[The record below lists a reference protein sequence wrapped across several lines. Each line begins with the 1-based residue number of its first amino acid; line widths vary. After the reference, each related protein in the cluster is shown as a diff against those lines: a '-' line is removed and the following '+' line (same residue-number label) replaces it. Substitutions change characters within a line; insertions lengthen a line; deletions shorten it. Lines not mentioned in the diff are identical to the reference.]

1 MPIVNLNPVNP
12 LQDGRQSLRALEIR
26 RGVVRQFQNMGL
38 ALISE
43 LTLANNRRADL
54 IGIDSK
60 GQVVIIEIKSSVEDF
75 RVDKKWP
82 EYQQFCDMFYF
93 ATLADV
99 PADIFPES
107 EGLIIADNYG
117 CEIIRE
123 AETQKLAGA
132 TRKALTMRFAR
143 ASAQRLE
150 RVLDY
155 CEGSGTEIPDG
166 LNSLSGD

>member
-54 IGIDSK
+54 IGIDRK

-150 RVLDY
+150 RVLDSHKPWG
-155 CEGSGTEIPDG
+155 ERHFDRPPRSI
-166 LNSLSGD
+166 

>member
-1 MPIVNLNPVNP
+1 MPIINIDPVNP
-12 LQDGRQSLRALEIR
+12 LQDGRQSERALEIR
-26 RGVVRQFQNMGL
+26 SGVVREFQKMGV

-54 IGIDSK
+54 IGIGHK
-60 GQVVIIEIKSSVEDF
+60 GHVFIIEIKSSIEDF
-75 RVDKKWP
+75 KVDKKWP
-82 EYQQFCDMFYF
+82 EYQQFCDQFYF
-93 ATLADV
+93 ATLGDV
-99 PADIFPES
+99 PADIFPQS

-123 AETQKLAGA
+123 AEIQKLAGA
-132 TRKALTMRFAR
+132 TRKALTTRFAR

-155 CEGSGTEIPDG
+155 CERSGTEIPND
-166 LNSLSGD
+166 LNHLSGE

>member
-1 MPIVNLNPVNP
+1 MPIVNFNPTNP
-12 LQDGRQSLRALEIR
+12 LQDGRQSLRALKIR
-26 RGVVRQFQNMGL
+26 RGVVRQFQNMGV

-43 LTLANNRRADL
+43 LTLANNRRVDL
-54 IGIDSK
+54 IGIDRK

-75 RVDKKWP
+75 KVDKKWP

-99 PADIFPES
+99 PADIFPQS
-107 EGLIIADNYG
+107 EGLIIADSYG

-123 AETQKLAGA
+123 AEIQKLAGA

-143 ASAQRLE
+143 TSALRLE
-150 RVLDY
+150 RILDY
-155 CEGSGTEIPDG
+155 CEGSGTAIPDN
-166 LNSLSGD
+166 LNHLSGD

>member
-1 MPIVNLNPVNP
+1 MPIVNLDPANP

-26 RGVVRQFQNMGL
+26 SGVVREFQKMGV

-54 IGIDSK
+54 IGIDRK
-60 GQVVIIEIKSSVEDF
+60 GQVLIVEIKSSIEDF

-82 EYQQFCDMFYF
+82 EYQQFCDRFYF
-93 ATLADV
+93 ATLIDV
-99 PADIFPES
+99 PADIFPQS

-123 AETQKLAGA
+123 AETMKLAGA

-155 CEGSGTEIPDG
+155 CERSGTDIPTD
-166 LNSLSGD
+166 LSHLSGD